1 MSTKIKTVEHLLVR
15 VCRAHHTLA
24 SQKFEKLGLF
34 RGQPPVL
41 FELDQQDGMTHGELA
56 RELGVTAATIT
67 IMIQRMEQAGFVE
80 RRRDVQDERVSR
92 VYLTESGR
100 AVLAEAKALTDEMET
115 ACFSDFDAR
124 ELQQMRELLERVL
137 ANLTTARMA

>member
-1 MSTKIKTVEHLLVR
+1 MGASIKTLEFLIVR
-15 VCRAHHTLA
+15 VCRAHHKLA

-56 RELGVTAATIT
+56 HEIGVTPATIT
-67 IMIQRMEQAGFVE
+67 TMVQRMEQSGFVA
-80 RRRDVQDERVSR
+80 RRRDAQDERVSR

-100 AVLAEAKALTDEMET
+100 AALAEAKALTVEMDEI
-115 ACFSDFDAR
+115 CFSSFD
-124 ELQQMRELLERVL
+124 EIEKQQMRGMLERVL
-137 ANLTTARMA
+137 ANLTGAQPG